1 MNPENRILKRIT
13 VEDAAAADR
22 MFSVLMGD
30 AVGPRK
36 QFIKDHAAEAEWVDI

>member
-1 MNPENRILKRIT
+1 
-13 VEDAAAADR
+13 

-36 QFIKDHAAEAEWVDI
+36 QFIKEHASDAEWVDI

>member
-1 MNPENRILKRIT
+1 MDPDRRVLKQIQI
-13 VEDAAAADR
+13 EDAAAADK

-36 QFIKDHAAEAEWVDI
+36 QFIKDHAPEADWVDI